1 MVQGN
6 SKNTVAEGSVPIV
19 TVEAGKRA
27 EGAFSNPTLT
37 TAMGTDEQKCDMG
50 DGKKKLLTASPDEY
64 KVSGDEKQEMSEDD
78 GGSTNGSSM
87 DARGMS
93 TSDDDSSQVG
103 AAQGIREVTFYETTA
118 VTAEQLTS
126 LAKEAVREAAA
137 EAESCAGDFRAALGA
152 ILCSPSVETMLL
164 RICRVKIFSVEL
176 HKGFSQSNLELLGA
190 LKKLKYWYVMPQS
203 SFLQLITTAATVLG
217 VECDALAKFTDSAM
231 RFRPDGALECPRVR
245 ELVKALD
252 LSVYLQ
258 NEKELETAEPHAVYP
273 TSTYRDCDGHVL
285 ATSDDSLIESVMST
299 TLTTTIKIEAGV
311 LDPESLTLR
320 TVYAPLGRC
329 VCVIDSRVDDLYGK
343 RLDTYYAH
351 HNIQLTKLRFRSM
364 EADKGLETVEKILAS
379 LKQQGVGR
387 NEPILIVGG
396 GVISDLGGFAAA
408 LYHRNTPYV
417 MLCTSIVSGIDAGP
431 SPRTCCDADGYKN
444 LFGAYHPPVL
454 TLTDRSLFG
463 TLHEGWLRHG
473 IAEIIKMAVVKDIKL
488 FELLEDVGPE
498 LIRSKFGTADGT
510 APELARKCDLIVG
523 KAMHSYVQAEYGN
536 LWETHQCR
544 PHAYGH
550 TWSPGYEIPAGML
563 HGHAVATG
571 MGWGAFLAM
580 KKGFISRVQLS
591 RVLNLISNMEL
602 SLYHPIMDDAK
613 RIYTTQLKI
622 VQKRGGHLCAP
633 VPKGEIGKC
642 GYIQDLT
649 LQEITDCL
657 QEYRQLCAVY
667 PRAGRGIDAHCADVG
682 LEDPATVGERKVEQ
696 RLKETVSENEALKK
710 KLAAMEAEMEILRCK
725 CEDCEDPLNKLLPGS
740 VSVPQNEET
749 PTVNV

>member
-1 MVQGN
+1 M
-6 SKNTVAEGSVPIV
+6 
-19 TVEAGKRA
+19 
-27 EGAFSNPTLT
+27 
-37 TAMGTDEQKCDMG
+37 
-50 DGKKKLLTASPDEY
+50 
-64 KVSGDEKQEMSEDD
+64 
-78 GGSTNGSSM
+78 
-87 DARGMS
+87 
-93 TSDDDSSQVG
+93 
-103 AAQGIREVTFYETTA
+103 
-118 VTAEQLTS
+118 
-126 LAKEAVREAAA
+126 
-137 EAESCAGDFRAALGA
+137 
-152 ILCSPSVETMLL
+152 MLL

-176 HKGFSQSNLELLGA
+176 HKGFSQSNLELFGA

-311 LDPESLTLR
+311 LDVESLTLR

-417 MLCTSIVSGIDAGP
+417 MLCTSIVSGID
-431 SPRTCCDADGYKN
+431 
-444 LFGAYHPPVL
+444 
-454 TLTDRSLFG
+454 
-463 TLHEGWLRHG
+463 
-473 IAEIIKMAVVKDIKL
+473 EIIKMAVVKDIKL

-550 TWSPGYEIPAGML
+550 TWSPGYEIP
-563 HGHAVATG
+563 
-571 MGWGAFLAM
+571 
-580 KKGFISRVQLS
+580 
-591 RVLNLISNMEL
+591 
-602 SLYHPIMDDAK
+602 
-613 RIYTTQLKI
+613 
-622 VQKRGGHLCAP
+622 
-633 VPKGEIGKC
+633 
-642 GYIQDLT
+642 
-649 LQEITDCL
+649 
-657 QEYRQLCAVY
+657 
-667 PRAGRGIDAHCADVG
+667 
-682 LEDPATVGERKVEQ
+682 
-696 RLKETVSENEALKK
+696 
-710 KLAAMEAEMEILRCK
+710 
-725 CEDCEDPLNKLLPGS
+725 
-740 VSVPQNEET
+740 
-749 PTVNV
+749 